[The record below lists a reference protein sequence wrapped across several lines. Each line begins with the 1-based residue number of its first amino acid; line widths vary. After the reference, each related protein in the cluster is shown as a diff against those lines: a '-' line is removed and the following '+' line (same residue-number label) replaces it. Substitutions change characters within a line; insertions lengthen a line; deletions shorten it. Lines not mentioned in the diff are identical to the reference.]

1 MVHESLV
8 AAGLEGSD
16 GVVVCECYVVVLYQ
30 LLLRDWKFGSV
41 LASLEGR
48 KEILWHLQQQQQQ
61 QKWKLPHGLQKTLQ
75 AT

>member
-1 MVHESLV
+1 
-8 AAGLEGSD
+8 
-16 GVVVCECYVVVLYQ
+16 LYQ

-61 QKWKLPHGLQKTLQ
+61 QQQQKWKLPHGLQKTLQ